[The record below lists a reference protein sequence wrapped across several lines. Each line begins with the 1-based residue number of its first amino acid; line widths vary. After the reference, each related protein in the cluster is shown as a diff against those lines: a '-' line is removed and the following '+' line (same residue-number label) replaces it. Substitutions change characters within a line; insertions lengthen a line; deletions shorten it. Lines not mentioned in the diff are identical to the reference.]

1 VDNVALG
8 ASAALAAAFLWGLN
22 AVIIKVGV
30 GEGKVNTVSF
40 NSVRIASSIPVITLL
55 MLLIGEEVTLPQY
68 PHVWLGVL
76 VVSFIGPG
84 VGDVA
89 YIKSIANIGSGR
101 AITIGYTY
109 ILVAQ
114 ALAIIFLKEELTFT
128 LLIGSLLAI
137 TGIGFIASESGSSTK
152 LEVLGVSEALI
163 ASLAWGVGTVV
174 NKYVLNYMGA
184 LNLALLRSLI
194 LTPAITLVGLKGL
207 KTLTKKSLIIAIIS
221 GAFSYGLGIPLFL
234 YAMKLAGV
242 SLTVLINAATPVISR
257 VLGKLLINEEVSW
270 KGIVGTA
277 LTITGI
283 STGLIHY

>member
-1 VDNVALG
+1 VNDVTLG
-8 ASAALAAAFLWGLN
+8 ALAALTAAFLWGLN

-30 GEGKVNTVSF
+30 SEGKVSTVSF
-40 NSVRIASSIPVITLL
+40 NSVRIASSIPIIALL

-68 PHVWLGVL
+68 PHIWLGVL

-89 YIKSIANIGSGR
+89 YIKSIASIGSGR

-109 ILVAQ
+109 ILIAQ
-114 ALAIIFLKEELTFT
+114 ALAIVFLKEELTLT
-128 LLIGSLLAI
+128 LIIGSLLAI

-152 LEVLGVSEALI
+152 LEFLGVAEALI
-163 ASLAWGVGTVV
+163 ASLAWGVSTVV

-194 LTPAITLVGLKGL
+194 LTPAITLIDLKGL
-207 KTLTKKSLIIAIIS
+207 KTLTKKALIIAIFS

-242 SLTVLINAATPVISR
+242 SLTVLINATTPVISR
-257 VLGKLLINEEVSW
+257 VLGKFLINEEINW
-270 KGIVGTA
+270 RGIIGTA

-283 STGLIHY
+283 GTGLIHY